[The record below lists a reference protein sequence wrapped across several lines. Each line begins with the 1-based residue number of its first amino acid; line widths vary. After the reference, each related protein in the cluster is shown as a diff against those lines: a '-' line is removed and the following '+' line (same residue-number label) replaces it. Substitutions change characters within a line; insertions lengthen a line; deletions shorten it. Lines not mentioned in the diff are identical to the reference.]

1 VDAAAKAKAQEF
13 KAAGNDA
20 FSAGKYE
27 EAINQFTLAILEDG
41 NDHVFYS
48 NRSASYANLGQF
60 DRAQQDGLKCIEI
73 KPDWAKVTILFF
85 SFLHLTLALAIAS
98 VPHSRTYVLDSST
111 LSRTRLLRD
120 LAQLQIQVLL
130 STIRCDRNEILNTEK
145 VVLRPATLAMLALVG
160 GRTFST
166 RFFAAT
172 SLRRFH
178 LCCVS
183 PS

>member
-1 VDAAAKAKAQEF
+1 MAPRKQSGRKKESKPPGAGNEVDAAAKAKAQEF

-73 KPDWAKVTILFF
+73 KPDWAKGYSRLG
-85 SFLHLTLALAIAS
+85 LAEF
-98 VPHSRTYVLDSST
+98 R
-111 LSRTRLLRD
+111 RG
-120 LAQLQIQVLL
+120 
-130 STIRCDRNEILNTEK
+130 N
-145 VVLRPATLAMLALVG
+145 
-160 GRTFST
+160 
-166 RFFAAT
+166 FA
-172 SLRRFH
+172 
-178 LCCVS
+178 
-183 PS
+183 